1 MTAKYGT
8 IVPSH
13 TASKKIARV
22 ILSAVVFVT
31 IALAQNPVLSQV
43 YRREDNR
50 SLQTAQSQTLPSQT
64 VVSEVESVGMTVS
77 DMDKAVDFYS
87 QVLSFKKVS
96 DVEVLG
102 TEYEQLQ
109 GLFGVRLRV
118 VRMQLGN
125 ELIEL
130 TEYLTP
136 KGKPIPVDSRSNDHW
151 FQHIAIVV
159 SDMDKAYQH
168 LRSFKVQHAS
178 TAPQRLPDWNKA
190 AAGIRAFYFKDPDG
204 HNLEI
209 IYFPP
214 GKGDSKWQKPTN
226 QLFLGID
233 HTAIVVSKTATS
245 LKFYRN
251 LLGLRVAG
259 ESMNYGIE
267 QEHLNN
273 VQGARL
279 HISGLR
285 SPLAAPVRVAFRRK
299 GASRPLR
306 VSVGS
311 PGPIGEG
318 LSVRSA
324 QSPAGPGIEF
334 LEYLTPRDG
343 RPLPGDAHAND
354 LLHWQTTLVVKD
366 AEAVAQRLRINKSVF
381 VSPSVVA
388 IPGQTLGF
396 KKGFLVRDPDGHVMR
411 VVEK

>member
-1 MTAKYGT
+1 MRLNRTIAK
-8 IVPSH
+8 
-13 TASKKIARV
+13 V
-22 ILSAVVFVT
+22 ILSTAVFVAVVFAHNQAYSQT
-31 IALAQNPVLSQV
+31 HHRDDGRSTAIAQTQTV
-43 YRREDNR
+43 
-50 SLQTAQSQTLPSQT
+50 QTAVTA
-64 VVSEVESVGMTVS
+64 VESVGITVS
-77 DMDKAVDFYS
+77 DMDKAVEFYS

-109 GLFGVRLRV
+109 GLFGVRMRV
-118 VRMQLGN
+118 VRMQLSS
-125 ELIEL
+125 ESIEL

-136 KGKPIPVDSRSNDHW
+136 KGRPIPVDSRSNDHW
-151 FQHIAIVV
+151 FQHIAIAV

-178 TAPQRLPDWNKA
+178 TAPQRIPDWNRD

-214 GKGDSKWQKPTN
+214 GKGDPKWQRPTN

-233 HTAIVVSKTATS
+233 HTAIVVSNTEAS
-245 LKFYRN
+245 LKFYRD
-251 LLGLRVAG
+251 LLGLKVAG
-259 ESMNYGIE
+259 ESMNYGTE

-273 VQGARL
+273 VEGARL

-285 SPLAAPVRVAFRRK
+285 SPA
-299 GASRPLR
+299 
-306 VSVGS
+306 GS
-311 PGPIGEG
+311 
-318 LSVRSA
+318 
-324 QSPAGPGIEF
+324 GIEF

-343 RPLPGDAHAND
+343 RPLPADARPND
-354 LLHWQTTLVVKD
+354 LMHWQTTLVVQNAD
-366 AEAVAQRLRINKSVF
+366 ATAQRLRMNQITF
-381 VSPSVVA
+381 VSPA
-388 IPGQTLGF
+388 IVTIPKQTLGF